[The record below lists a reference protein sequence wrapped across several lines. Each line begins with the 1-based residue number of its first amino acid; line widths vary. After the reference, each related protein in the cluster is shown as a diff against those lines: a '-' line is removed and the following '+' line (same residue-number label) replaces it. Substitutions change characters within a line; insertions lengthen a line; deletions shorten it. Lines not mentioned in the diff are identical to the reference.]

1 MLRLMAPVGII
12 SGTERNAG
20 THCDWPER
28 NPNPNPNP
36 MPNLTL
42 ALTLTPTYPNTNPK
56 NNRNLCGRVP
66 EIDHSAVFP
75 GLFFINI

>member
-1 MLRLMAPVGII
+1 
-12 SGTERNAG
+12 
-20 THCDWPER
+20 
-28 NPNPNPNP
+28 

-66 EIDHSAVFP
+66 EIHSNIPPPSVDYSFLIFNAMI
-75 GLFFINI
+75 FFYL